1 MCKKA
6 LGKSSRQGIT
16 LVQLMEMFPD
26 EATAHAWFV
35 RRRWGT
41 TGRFCPRC
49 NSSETQG
56 TPGTMPY
63 WCPSCR
69 HRFSIRTGT
78 VLERSKIPLRKWVIA
93 IYLCATSLK
102 GVSSMKLHRDLGITQ
117 KSAWFMLHRIRE
129 AMQAD
134 TDVFTGPVEVDET
147 TIGGERK
154 NMPKAKR
161 EQLTGSGAVGK
172 TAVVGMKDRESNKI
186 TAEVVPNAKKPTLQR
201 FVKGTMVEG
210 SKIDTDENTACK
222 GLSNH
227 ESVKHSVHRYVC
239 GHIHTNGIESFWA
252 MFKRA
257 HKGTFHKMSDK
268 HLQRYVTEFVSHHNN
283 RLRDTIDIMVEIVRG
298 MTGRRLCYG
307 DLIADNGLDSGARG

>member
-1 MCKKA
+1 MFEIRSNHASIFGQSFRMKPKGIIYLASQTAITIINFSEGEYVMCKKA
-6 LGKSSRQGIT
+6 PGKSSRQGIT

-35 RRRWGT
+35 KRRWGT

-49 NSSETQG
+49 KSSETQG

-78 VLERSKIPLRKWVIA
+78 ILERSKIPLRKWVIA
-93 IYLCATSLK
+93 IYLCATSRK

-129 AMQAD
+129 AMKSQ
-134 TDVFTGPVEVDET
+134 TGVFTGPVEVDET

-161 EQLTGSGAVGK
+161 ERLTGRGAVG
-172 TAVVGMKDRESNKI
+172 
-186 TAEVVPNAKKPTLQR
+186 
-201 FVKGTMVEG
+201 
-210 SKIDTDENTACK
+210 
-222 GLSNH
+222 
-227 ESVKHSVHRYVC
+227 
-239 GHIHTNGIESFWA
+239 
-252 MFKRA
+252 
-257 HKGTFHKMSDK
+257 
-268 HLQRYVTEFVSHHNN
+268 
-283 RLRDTIDIMVEIVRG
+283 
-298 MTGRRLCYG
+298 
-307 DLIADNGLDSGARG
+307 